1 MQATPSS
8 KMAFYTLSAAN
19 AMNNTKALHLAPVP
33 DSMLIGEVGSCS
45 VWPTTGQGARGP
57 PTGSCFL
64 LLSVDS
70 FRCRQPVYPY
80 MKKRRSYDY
89 MSRGTL
95 AVAEL
100 DLLYGEPGCLVQCQ
114 HMHQRPP
121 ERQQCPNDTGVP
133 SPPKAHDGP
142 RWPAYDIVIGDSC
155 KLCGCNPSMLVGE

>member
-1 MQATPSS
+1 MSSDVYPARVRAPTIWFPDSLMTTMQATPSS

-95 AVAEL
+95 LCTSA
-100 DLLYGEPGCLVQCQ
+100 LLSDNNAPMTLWF
-114 HMHQRPP
+114 HHLP
-121 ERQQCPNDTGVP
+121 
-133 SPPKAHDGP
+133 
-142 RWPAYDIVIGDSC
+142 WPTMAR
-155 KLCGCNPSMLVGE
+155 L

>member
-1 MQATPSS
+1 MRAPTIWFPDSLMTTMQATPSS

-100 DLLYGEPGCLVQCQ
+100 DLLYGSLAAWFSANICTSALLSDNNAPMTLGFHHLP
-114 HMHQRPP
+114 RPTMA
-121 ERQQCPNDTGVP
+121 R
-133 SPPKAHDGP
+133 
-142 RWPAYDIVIGDSC
+142 
-155 KLCGCNPSMLVGE
+155 L